1 MSHGVGRFNTRFYL
15 RSPASSTADQE
26 RSPLWNSH
34 QPTLKEIQ
42 VYCTRPHPPQHHL
55 FVSPCPWEE
64 SAQSSS
70 DHSFTDSH
78 RSARIKT
85 EFVVNIKLLMTSF
98 CTWESVE
105 SSNKDQDIT
114 DWLCF
119 SLFPVSVC
127 AANPRDSSQSSISQ
141 IWIMQSC
148 FIKVFM

>member
-1 MSHGVGRFNTRFYL
+1 MGWGG
-15 RSPASSTADQE
+15 STHAFTSA
-26 RSPLWNSH
+26 R
-34 QPTLKEIQ
+34 
-42 VYCTRPHPPQHHL
+42 RPHHLLTRREASCEIHTRCIVRDHTHPNITCSSPPAL
-55 FVSPCPWEE
+55 GKE
-64 SAQSSS
+64 SGQSSS

-78 RSARIKT
+78 RSARTKT

-98 CTWESVE
+98 CSWESVE

-141 IWIMQSC
+141 IWITQSC
-148 FIKVFM
+148 FNRVKVFM